1 MMVGFARTLP
11 YASSPCGPQKVYFQD
26 QDFSIVYADPRALII
41 RLASDCLRAL
51 IVAAHAPHSG
61 NSDEQLAEWWEQLS
75 PAIPAA
81 YRDWTVT
88 LLVDANTMLALICAC
103 TLEIHMREADHFAD
117 FIRKHEIWL
126 PATFDAFRTGPGETW
141 FHPNGHVDAYPM
153 WAYLEHG
160 RSPNVRPGLVI
171 RLILQ
176 SPKLT
181 TFRLVLKYAF
191 LLLADRLAAGLRVCP
206 N

>member
-1 MMVGFARTLP
+1 MVGFARTLP
-11 YASSPCGPQKVYFQD
+11 YASSPCGQQKVYFQD

-88 LLVDANTMLALICAC
+88 LLVDANAMLAMICPC
-103 TLEIHMREADHFAD
+103 TLEIHMRELMEPRQ
-117 FIRKHEIWL
+117 I
-126 PATFDAFRTGPGETW
+126 
-141 FHPNGHVDAYPM
+141 
-153 WAYLEHG
+153 
-160 RSPNVRPGLVI
+160 
-171 RLILQ
+171 ILQ
-176 SPKLT
+176 TSSESMRFGCQLPLMPFAQVPVKLGST
-181 TFRLVLKYAF
+181 LMDMSMHILCGHTSSM
-191 LLLADRLAAGLRVCP
+191 AGRPMYGLDS
-206 N
+206 